1 MRLYLRIMRTIGP
14 LDPILSKSVQ
24 EILVAL
30 LLEREAA
37 WYLRDLAK
45 RLNRT
50 PSTLQRP
57 LEVLVRAGIIKK
69 WTDGNRAYFAA
80 DTQCPFLS
88 DLCGLLEKTVGLV
101 DVLRKILQPHAKC
114 ISIAFVYGSVAR
126 GRQRSESDI
135 DLLVIGNVTLSDVS
149 PDLTRAEERLR
160 RPVNATVYSPREFRA
175 KLLSKNH
182 FLRSVLTKEKI
193 FVKGTPDDLE
203 RLTELRP
210 HRTARHEQVRARRA
224 TLRNRQEPS

>member
-1 MRLYLRIMRTIGP
+1 M
-14 LDPILSKSVQ
+14 
-24 EILVAL
+24 
-30 LLEREAA
+30 
-37 WYLRDLAK
+37 
-45 RLNRT
+45 
-50 PSTLQRP
+50 
-57 LEVLVRAGIIKK
+57 RAGIIKK

-160 RPVNATVYSPREFRA
+160 RPVNATVYSPREFGKA
-175 KLLSKNH
+175 FKQKSLLAVSADKRENLCQRH
-182 FLRSVLTKEKI
+182 
-193 FVKGTPDDLE
+193 
-203 RLTELRP
+203 
-210 HRTARHEQVRARRA
+210 AR
-224 TLRNRQEPS
+224 